1 MNTDRNPLFGVLA
14 LQTELIDPKQ
24 FADACGA
31 WAARRDLA
39 LADLLIDRGWITAED
54 KSNVEKLLERK
65 LKRYGGDVRAS
76 LAALADA
83 EVRDAIRDVADSD
96 VRQSISSLP
105 PAAGHVLLHAVPG
118 PAETMLPQTEQ
129 RSRYTLTRLHGQG
142 GLGRVWFAQD
152 QTLGRPVA
160 IKELQPEQAAHPEA
174 WRRFLKEAQI
184 TGQLEHPN
192 IVPVYDLDRRPQDN
206 QPFYTMR
213 FIKGQTLR
221 DAIKD
226 YHSGRTLTRS
236 VSEGGTTKSTASTDP
251 RSRVGLVSDSLE
263 FRRLLNAFVSVCNA
277 IAYAHS
283 RGVIHRDLK
292 PDNVVLGAFGEVIV
306 LDWGLAKLVKEES
319 DPHVSTADL
328 PVAVTDDANPDAT
341 RRGRALGTPAYMAPE
356 QAEGRIDLIDA
367 RTDVYGLGSI
377 LFEILTG
384 RPPHSGNDTAELLAR
399 IISGETPR
407 ARGIPSPPT
416 PLPEA
421 GRGEIHAPLAP
432 LRGEGLGVRGLPD
445 VPRPLDAVC
454 ATAMAKSRSD
464 RYARATDLAEDVQRY
479 LANQPVSVYHTRW
492 PERLAL
498 WVRREPVVA
507 ALSAAVACTL
517 LIGIVVSTWQGFRA
531 IAAEGRAVAQKG
543 RADDKAIEALAEK
556 TRADQKAA
564 DAVAQK
570 DRADQQSDLLRRR
583 IYFSNMNLVQAAWED
598 ARVGRLLEL
607 LGEHEPKPDEPDLRG
622 FEWYY
627 WNHLAHSYLLN
638 LKGHTDGVESVA
650 FSPDGQRLATASYDK
665 TVKVWDAATGQ
676 ESLTLKGHTDL
687 VTSVAFSPDG
697 QRLASASWDKTV
709 KVWDAATGQES
720 LTLKGHTGWVTSV
733 AFSPDGQRLAS
744 ASDDETVKVWD
755 AATGRES
762 LTLKGHTDGVM
773 SVAFSPDGQRLA
785 SASWD
790 QTVKVWD
797 AATGQESL
805 TLKGHTGW
813 VRSVAFSPDGQ
824 RLASASADQT
834 VKVWD
839 AATGQES
846 LTLKGH
852 TGRVESVAFSPDGQR
867 LASASADQTVKV
879 WDAATGQKSLTLK
892 GHTGAVWSVAF
903 SPDGQRLASA
913 SRDQMVKVWDAATG
927 QESFTLK
934 GHTSWVMSVAF
945 SPDGQRLAS
954 ASHDETV
961 KVWDAATGQESLT
974 LKGHTGGVM
983 SVAFS
988 PDGQR
993 LASASYDKT
1002 VKVWDAATGQE
1013 SLTLKG
1019 HTGWVMSVAF
1029 SPDGQRL
1036 ASASQDGTVKVW
1048 DARPWTPEL
1057 RAQRSRRPGEPVGV
1071 SPRMR
1076 IGTGINPGADA
1087 HRLEIISAE
1096 PR

>member
-1 MNTDRNPLFGVLA
+1 MNTDRNLLFGVLA
-14 LQTELIDPKQ
+14 LQTDLIDAKQ
-24 FADACGA
+24 FTEACGA
-31 WAARRDLA
+31 WAARKDSP
-39 LADLLIDRGWITAED
+39 LADLLIERGWITPHD
-54 KSNVEKLLERK
+54 RGVVERLMELK
-65 LKRYGGDVRAS
+65 LKRYGGDARMS
-76 LAALADA
+76 LAAVADA
-83 EVRDAIRDVADSD
+83 PARDILKSVADSD

-105 PAAGHVLLHAVPG
+105 PAAGHVLLHAMPG
-118 PAETMLPQTEQ
+118 PAETLMKPAEE

-221 DAIKD
+221 DAIRD
-226 YHSGRTLTRS
+226 FHRHRRDPSPPTPLPAAGR
-236 VSEGGTTKSTASTDP
+236 GGS
-251 RSRVGLVSDSLE
+251 SDELE
-263 FRRLLNAFVSVCNA
+263 FRRLLGAFVSVCNA

-306 LDWGLAKLVKEES
+306 LDWGLAKLVKEPS

-341 RRGRALGTPAYMAPE
+341 RAGRTLGTPAYMAPE

-407 ARGIPSPPT
+407 ARGRLGAAPSLHPYIAPNVPPS
-416 PLPEA
+416 
-421 GRGEIHAPLAP
+421 
-432 LRGEGLGVRGLPD
+432 
-445 VPRPLDAVC
+445 LDAVC

-507 ALSAAVACTL
+507 ALSAAVALTL
-517 LIGIVVSTWQGFRA
+517 LVGIAVSTWQAVRA
-531 IAAEGRAVAQKG
+531 IAAEGRAVVQKG
-543 RADDKAIEALAEK
+543 RADDKAIEALAAK
-556 TRADQKAA
+556 LKADRLVY
-564 DAVAQK
+564 VAH
-570 DRADQQSDLLRRR
+570 
-583 IYFSNMNLVQAAWED
+583 MNLAQAAWED

-607 LGEHEPKPDEPDLRG
+607 LGEHEPNPDEPDLRG

-627 WNHLAHSYLLN
+627 WNHLAHSY
-638 LKGHTDGVESVA
+638 
-650 FSPDGQRLATASYDK
+650 Q
-665 TVKVWDAATGQ
+665 
-676 ESLTLKGHTDL
+676 LTLKGHTSW
-687 VTSVAFSPDG
+687 VWSVA
-697 QRLASASWDKTV
+697 L
-709 KVWDAATGQES
+709 
-720 LTLKGHTGWVTSV
+720 
-733 AFSPDGQRLAS
+733 SPDGQRLAS
-744 ASDDETVKVWD
+744 ASD
-755 AATGRES
+755 
-762 LTLKGHTDGVM
+762 
-773 SVAFSPDGQRLA
+773 
-785 SASWD
+785 
-790 QTVKVWD
+790 
-797 AATGQESL
+797 
-805 TLKGHTGW
+805 
-813 VRSVAFSPDGQ
+813 
-824 RLASASADQT
+824 DQT

-867 LASASADQTVKV
+867 LASASGDQ
-879 WDAATGQKSLTLK
+879 
-892 GHTGAVWSVAF
+892 
-903 SPDGQRLASA
+903 
-913 SRDQMVKVWDAATG
+913 
-927 QESFTLK
+927 
-934 GHTSWVMSVAF
+934 
-945 SPDGQRLAS
+945 
-954 ASHDETV
+954 TV

-974 LKGHTGGVM
+974 LKGHTGEVM

-993 LASASYDKT
+993 LASASEDQT

-1019 HTGWVMSVAF
+1019 HTGAVMSVAF

-1036 ASASQDGTVKVW
+1036 ASASYDRTVKVW

-1057 RAQRSRRPGEPVGV
+1057 RVEQGALSLVRFYATPTIAKDELLARIRADATVSEPV
-1071 SPRMR
+1071 RER
-1076 IGTGINPGADA
+1076 A
-1087 HRLEIISAE
+1087 LEFARQWPE
-1096 PR
+1096 GK